1 LSDLRLLSER
11 HRALLNKARH
21 ARSAAQ
27 LFDRPARGIGKW
39 FVALGGLGYD
49 KNMRKNGFHICRW
62 LARVGCAVVVG
73 TISLVSASAAE
84 SPRKMRLAYAGWE
97 IGTAVAYIGVDS
109 GLFKK
114 NGVEIEELPIRD
126 TLSAGVQSLIGVDLL
141 IGFGNP
147 LAVLQP
153 VASGAGIT
161 VIGSHVSFDEYG
173 MGVNSSISALK
184 ELKGKKVGVS
194 ALGAR
199 SDLVARVMLRRA
211 GLDPSKD
218 VEMVAA
224 GLAPA
229 RAMALTKNLVQ
240 GVPLNQ
246 QVAGQAQKLGIKVLE
261 MKAVPVMTDLLITTR
276 TFVKAE
282 DEMVRRFM
290 KGYAAAIQFFVSKRS
305 DSLAILKKY
314 FPGTQG
320 VSVDAMYDAFSAQL
334 RPLPELNNEA
344 IQAFVDVG
352 ATVDERTKN
361 LKPADII
368 EPKFFDEL
376 KGSQFLKDLYTE
388 KVSL

>member
-1 LSDLRLLSER
+1 
-11 HRALLNKARH
+11 
-21 ARSAAQ
+21 
-27 LFDRPARGIGKW
+27 
-39 FVALGGLGYD
+39 
-49 KNMRKNGFHICRW
+49 
-62 LARVGCAVVVG
+62 
-73 TISLVSASAAE
+73 
-84 SPRKMRLAYAGWE
+84 
-97 IGTAVAYIGVDS
+97 
-109 GLFKK
+109 
-114 NGVEIEELPIRD
+114 EELPIRD

-153 VASGAGIT
+153 VAGGAGIA
-161 VIGSHVSFDEYG
+161 VIGSHVSFDQYG
-173 MGVNSSISALK
+173 MGVGSSIGAVK
-184 ELKGKKVGVS
+184 ELKGKKIGVS

-211 GLDPSKD
+211 GLDPAKD

-224 GLAPA
+224 GVAPA
-229 RAMALTKNLVQ
+229 RTLALTKNLVQ

-246 QVAGQAQKLGIKVLE
+246 EVAAEAQKLGIKVLE

-276 TFVKAE
+276 AFIKGEEETL
-282 DEMVRRFM
+282 RRFM
-290 KGYAAAIQFFVSKRS
+290 KGYATAIQYFVSKRS

-314 FPGTQG
+314 FPGNQG
-320 VSVDAMYDAFSAQL
+320 ISVDAMYDAFSAQL

-352 ATVDERTKN
+352 AAVDQPTKN
-361 LKPADII
+361 LKPADIV

-376 KGSQFLKDLYTE
+376 KGSKFLKDLYTE

>member
-1 LSDLRLLSER
+1 MR
-11 HRALLNKARH
+11 KIKFH
-21 ARSAAQ
+21 ARY
-27 LFDRPARGIGKW
+27 R
-39 FVALGGLGYD
+39 LGTL
-49 KNMRKNGFHICRW
+49 
-62 LARVGCAVVVG
+62 GCAAFIG
-73 TISLVSASAAE
+73 IFAAALASAAE
-84 SPRKMRLAYAGWE
+84 TPKKMRLAYAGWE
-97 IGTAVAYIGVDS
+97 IGTAVAYIGVDA

-126 TLSAGVQSLIGVDLL
+126 TLSAGVQSLIGVDVL

-147 LAVLQP
+147 LAILQP
-153 VASGAGIT
+153 VAGGAGIT
-161 VIGSHVSFDEYG
+161 VIGSHVSFDQYG
-173 MGVNSSISALK
+173 MGVGSAIGAVK

-199 SDLVARVMLRRA
+199 SDLAARVMLRRA

-229 RAMALTKNLVQ
+229 RALALTKNLVQ

-246 QVAGQAQKLGIKVLE
+246 EVATEAQKLGIKVLE

-276 TFVKAE
+276 TFIKGDE
-282 DEMVRRFM
+282 DMVRRFM
-290 KGYAAAIQFFVSKRS
+290 KGYAAAIQYFVSKRS
-305 DSLAILKKY
+305 ESLAILRKY
-314 FPGTQG
+314 FPANQG

-334 RPLPELNNEA
+334 RPLPELNSEA

-352 ATVDERTKN
+352 GTVDERTKN
-361 LKPADII
+361 LKPSDII

-376 KGSQFLKDLYTE
+376 KGSKFLKDLYTE